1 MIILRI
7 LHIRTFLVSIYPGK
21 LLGDQPDLADLN
33 DLLSATDYEKLKFV
47 AKKSYHIKCNWKV
60 FIDNY
65 LGANLST
72 AVFI

>member
-7 LHIRTFLVSIYPGK
+7 FHIRTFLALLYPGT

-47 AKKSYHIKCNWKV
+47 AKKSYHVKCNWKV

-65 LGANLST
+65 LGANRSAT
-72 AVFI
+72 VFI